1 MRFICD
7 AMLGKLVKYL
17 RILGFDTIYVTFAE
31 EFDKYKNENNP
42 PIFFTKRKMQKPSFS
57 NCIYIESN
65 NVIDQLAEIKNIIEP
80 HIDKNTM
87 MKRCIKCNTLL
98 SNAKKDYIEGLVP
111 EFIFHK
117 YDTFKICPL
126 CRKVFWNGSHAAH
139 MRKWI
144 KTI

>member
-1 MRFICD
+1 
-7 AMLGKLVKYL
+7 
-17 RILGFDTIYVTFAE
+17 
-31 EFDKYKNENNP
+31 
-42 PIFFTKRKMQKPSFS
+42 MQKPSFG
-57 NCIYIESN
+57 NCVYIESN

-98 SNAKKDYIEGLVP
+98 SNAKKDDIEGLVP

-126 CRKVFWNGSHAAH
+126 CMKVFWNGSHAEH